1 MSKLKY
7 HLIGVG
13 IYTAT
18 VSFIDFGLNDNVN
31 FSLFFNVLLHQV
43 WVFYTVYAFLYFVF
57 LKSPKKISLGIFF
70 LLISLVVSYGFVYW
84 YRYAQNP
91 GKPIDLFTKKNL
103 VTIIT
108 YYLHFSLYSIG
119 YFFFERSLQNQRK
132 AALHEK
138 SIILTEK
145 KNLENENKILLLQD
159 EKATLNSKLFQSE
172 TNFLRAQIN
181 PHFLQNCLNFL
192 YSDTRKTNPDAA
204 EAILLLSE
212 LMRYSVA
219 DNSATGGMAML
230 EDELNQVESIININ
244 QLRFKE
250 SLNIVFI
257 KDGNFLNK
265 RIVPMILLTLVE
277 NLIKYGDL
285 NDTHNPAR
293 INCTI
298 NEAENKVLF
307 KTINKKAFAAA
318 TSSTGLGFKNIKE
331 RLTLIW
337 KDSFTLTHE
346 DANGFFTV
354 HLVMPFINVKPVGTK
369 N

>member
-1 MSKLKY
+1 
-7 HLIGVG
+7 
-13 IYTAT
+13 
-18 VSFIDFGLNDNVN
+18 
-31 FSLFFNVLLHQV
+31 VL
-43 WVFYTVYAFLYFVF
+43 
-57 LKSPKKISLGIFF
+57 
-70 LLISLVVSYGFVYW
+70 SYGFLFL

-91 GKPIDLFTKKNL
+91 GKPINLFDRRNL
-103 VTIIT
+103 ISLVT
-108 YYLHFSLYSIG
+108 YYLHLSLYSIG

-138 SIILTEK
+138 NIILTAK

-219 DNSATGGMAML
+219 DNSATGGMTML
-230 EDELNQVESIININ
+230 EDELNQVQSLININ

-257 KDGNFLNK
+257 KDGNISNK

-277 NLIKYGDL
+277 NLIKYADL
-285 NDTHNPAR
+285 NDSHNPAR
-293 INCTI
+293 IHCSIDESQRKLIFTT
-298 NEAENKVLF
+298 V
-307 KTINKKAFAAA
+307 NKKAFS
-318 TSSTGLGFKNIKE
+318 TSGASTGLGFKNIKE

-337 KDSFTLTHE
+337 NDSFTLTHD

-354 HLVMPFINVKPVGTK
+354 HLVMPYVIFESRTTTN
-369 N
+369 

>member
-1 MSKLKY
+1 MSKLSK
-7 HLIGVG
+7 HLLGIA
-13 IYTAT
+13 IYTLNVAI
-18 VSFIDFGLNDNVN
+18 IDFVIDDSVKLP
-31 FSLFFNVLLHQV
+31 LFLIVLLEEI
-43 WVFYTVYAFLYFVF
+43 WIFYTVYFVLEYFFFKKKYSKAGAILVF
-57 LKSPKKISLGIFF
+57 SVF
-70 LLISLVVSYGFVYW
+70 VSYCFTQLYDVAVNQ
-84 YRYAQNP
+84 YRVVNYTN
-91 GKPIDLFTKKNL
+91 KDIL
-103 VTIIT
+103 VSLLTFYT
-108 YYLHFSLYSIG
+108 RFSLYSLG

-132 AALHEK
+132 AALQEK

-219 DNSATGGMAML
+219 DNSPTGGMTML
-230 EDELNQVESIININ
+230 EDELNQVESIIKIN

-257 KDGNFLNK
+257 KEGNVLNK

-277 NLIKYGDL
+277 NLIKYADL
-285 NDTHNPAR
+285 NDSHNPAR
-293 INCTI
+293 IHCTV
-298 NEAENKVLF
+298 NEAENKVVF
-307 KTINKKAFAAA
+307 TTINKKAFAIA
-318 TSSTGLGFKNIKE
+318 TTSTGLGFKNIQE
-331 RLTLIW
+331 RLALIW

-354 HLVMPFINVKPVGTK
+354 HLVMPFININPVSTK